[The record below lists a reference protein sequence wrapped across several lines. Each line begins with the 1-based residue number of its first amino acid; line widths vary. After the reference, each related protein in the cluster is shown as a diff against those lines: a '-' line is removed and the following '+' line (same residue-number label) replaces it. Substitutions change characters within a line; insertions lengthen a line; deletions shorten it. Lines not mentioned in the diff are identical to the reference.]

1 MCTCHAGIV
10 RASAAFSFLAG
21 VLSALGSTSVT
32 RSLSTLGP
40 TSVAGRL
47 PALSLTGLASLIT
60 GRLSA
65 PGSTGVASLIAG
77 IASLQARVAGT
88 GIALGP
94 TRVATGAE
102 ARIAT
107 TGAGKTR
114 SCIASSAAAT
124 LGSTGSSS
132 FRPEALL
139 GQARSAA
146 AQANIEIELIASF
159 SCFVRA

>member
-47 PALSLTGLASLIT
+47 PALGLTGLASLIT

-65 PGSTGVASLIAG
+65 LSSTGVASLIAG
-77 IASLQARVAGT
+77 IASSLAGVPRT
-88 GIALGP
+88 GVALGS
-94 TRVATGAE
+94 TSVATGPE
-102 ARIAT
+102 ARIAAT
-107 TGAGKTR
+107 YAGKTR
-114 SCIASSAAAT
+114 LSIASSAAAT